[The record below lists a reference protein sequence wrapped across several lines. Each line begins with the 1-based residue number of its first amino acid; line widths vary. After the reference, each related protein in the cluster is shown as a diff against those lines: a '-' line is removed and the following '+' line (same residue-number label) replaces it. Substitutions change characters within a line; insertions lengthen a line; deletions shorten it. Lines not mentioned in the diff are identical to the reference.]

1 MKLLHIVQYKER
13 KGLDM
18 NNQKLD
24 NLLNLAEDA
33 TEEERKKSQNLNV
46 GFDEETKRWELIVK
60 YHGKIPSFGGKE
72 ITIVP
77 LLGNYAVVTLPE
89 EELEAF
95 SQNPQVEFIEKPK
108 RLYFELFEARL
119 ASCLSSVQNEETG
132 LSGKGILIGV
142 VDSGVD
148 YRHPDFRREDGSSR
162 IQKLWDQSRN
172 GNPPAGYVM
181 GTEYTK
187 EQIDQAL
194 GMPEEEGKKLVPEVD
209 YSGHGTSVLGIA
221 AGNGRASGGVQ
232 RGIAYESEL
241 FVVKLGI
248 PRENSFPR
256 TTELIQGIDYL
267 AREAI
272 ERNQP
277 MVINLSF
284 GNNYGSHRGDALLET
299 YIDMV
304 SNMGRL
310 VICTGTG
317 NNGTGNLHTEGNLA
331 NRESQRI
338 SFGVSPYEPTLNMQ
352 LWKSYADQMEIFL
365 EHPSGMRVGPF
376 VEELGPQRFSLGA
389 TDLLIYYGKPGPYQ
403 ISQEIYFDFLP
414 KESYVDSGVWNLILQ
429 GKDVKEG
436 TYELWLPGG
445 NVLNPNT
452 GFYFPQAAHTLTI
465 PSTASRIISVG
476 AYDSRND
483 SYADFS
489 GRGGAFLP
497 MQKPDLVAPGVEI
510 LAPVP
515 GGSYGRV
522 TGTSFAAPFVSG
534 AAALLMEWG
543 IGKGND
549 PFLYGEKVKAYL
561 RRGAKS
567 LPGFTEYPNPMV
579 GYGALCVKDSL
590 PFD

>member
-33 TEEERKKSQNLNV
+33 SEEERKKSQNLNV

-60 YHGKIPSFGGKE
+60 YHGKIPSSEGKE

-77 LLGNYAVVTLPE
+77 LLGNYAIVTLPE

-172 GNPPAGYVM
+172 GTPPAGYVM

-194 GMPEEEGKKLVPEVD
+194 GMSEEEGRKLVPEVD

-284 GNNYGSHRGDALLET
+284 GNNYGSHE
-299 YIDMV
+299 
-304 SNMGRL
+304 
-310 VICTGTG
+310 
-317 NNGTGNLHTEGNLA
+317 
-331 NRESQRI
+331 
-338 SFGVSPYEPTLNMQ
+338 PYN
-352 LWKSYADQMEIFL
+352 
-365 EHPSGMRVGPF
+365 
-376 VEELGPQRFSLGA
+376 
-389 TDLLIYYGKPGPYQ
+389 
-403 ISQEIYFDFLP
+403 
-414 KESYVDSGVWNLILQ
+414 
-429 GKDVKEG
+429 
-436 TYELWLPGG
+436 
-445 NVLNPNT
+445 
-452 GFYFPQAAHTLTI
+452 
-465 PSTASRIISVG
+465 
-476 AYDSRND
+476 
-483 SYADFS
+483 
-489 GRGGAFLP
+489 
-497 MQKPDLVAPGVEI
+497 
-510 LAPVP
+510 
-515 GGSYGRV
+515 
-522 TGTSFAAPFVSG
+522 
-534 AAALLMEWG
+534 
-543 IGKGND
+543 
-549 PFLYGEKVKAYL
+549 
-561 RRGAKS
+561 
-567 LPGFTEYPNPMV
+567 
-579 GYGALCVKDSL
+579 
-590 PFD
+590 